1 MSRHDHGDQSDD
13 AAPPPADNGR
23 TTPEKITTT
32 ISVLLIV
39 LLAGAIL
46 YEGYW
51 KGQADPATLDVV
63 VRTDQIDQRG
73 DSFYVPVEIHNDGD
87 QTVEEVTVSIDVRDG
102 DTVVQEAETV
112 IASLGES
119 ETVTAVIVLSEDP
132 TGLTIEAGVVTYQ
145 IAES

>member
-1 MSRHDHGDQSDD
+1 MAQRD
-13 AAPPPADNGR
+13 APDRPDPSSEPPADSGR
-23 TTPEKITTT
+23 TTPEKITTA
-32 ISVLLIV
+32 ISLLLIV

-51 KGQADPATLDVV
+51 KGQADPATLEVT

-73 DSFYVPVEIHNDGD
+73 GSYYVPVEIHNAGD
-87 QTVEEVTVSIDVRDG
+87 QTVEEVTVSIDVIDG
-102 DTVVQEAETV
+102 ENVVQEAETV
-112 IASLGES
+112 IATLGEA
-119 ETVTAVIVLSEDP
+119 ETVTAVVVLTEDP